1 MIPHLF
7 KHCCGCRDDVIC
19 HGHSLLVTIFFL
31 LHIIAVVS
39 FHYISIHGM
48 INNRILKNGGNHL
61 AEQQKTRVTVDIYG
75 QQYTI
80 VGTES
85 SSHIRLVASIV
96 DDKMREIS
104 EKNPTLD
111 ISKLAVLTAVNVV
124 HDYIKL
130 KEEYD
135 RLLQKLHKEKDE

>member
-1 MIPHLF
+1 M
-7 KHCCGCRDDVIC
+7 
-19 HGHSLLVTIFFL
+19 
-31 LHIIAVVS
+31 
-39 FHYISIHGM
+39 
-48 INNRILKNGGNHL
+48 